1 MLFGSRVAWSRGY
14 VRCRIQVALLL
25 QRDRATRRVLVSCG
39 NKLRNKPTTKVEEVE
54 LECYGRRVC
63 AENSQDASSAAS
75 TVNKLDVAEFR

>member
-1 MLFGSRVAWSRGY
+1 MSNTSGFATAEGP
-14 VRCRIQVALLL
+14 
-25 QRDRATRRVLVSCG
+25 RDASSSCQ
-39 NKLRNKPTTKVEEVE
+39 LWNKPTTKVEEVE